1 MPHDITSQ
9 QICDKIILL
18 SYSQCDQLRPM
29 VSTIK
34 RRYSLDEYRALEE
47 KAEGRSEYRDG
58 EIVPMSGGTL
68 KHSRIGRNILT
79 YLTSVLRDTQFEP
92 INSDLRLWIPEHR
105 RGVYPDV
112 MIFEGEPQLNDH
124 RLDEVLNPILIVEV
138 LSPSTADYDQQS
150 KFRMYR
156 SIKSFSEYLLV
167 EQDEPFVER
176 YSKQAQ
182 GWLLS
187 DFSGLESSISLES
200 VGIELPMA
208 EIYRGVVFE

>member
-1 MPHDITSQ
+1 MPVGG
-9 QICDKIILL
+9 
-18 SYSQCDQLRPM
+18 LRQRLPPM
-29 VSTIK
+29 ISTIS
-34 RRYSLDEYRALEE
+34 RRYSLDEYRAIEE

-68 KHSRIGRNILT
+68 KHSRIGGNIFAFLKF
-79 YLTSVLRDTQFEP
+79 LLRDTQFEP

-112 MIFEGEPQLNDH
+112 MVFDGEPQLNGDVYDKPQERL

-138 LSPSTADYDQQS
+138 LFPSTADYDRQS

-156 SIKSFSEYLLV
+156 SIESFSEYLLV

-187 DFSGLESSISLES
+187 DFSGLELSISLDS
-200 VGIELPMA
+200 VSIELPMA
-208 EIYRGVVFE
+208 EIYRGVVF

>member
-1 MPHDITSQ
+1 MI
-9 QICDKIILL
+9 
-18 SYSQCDQLRPM
+18 
-29 VSTIK
+29 STIS
-34 RRYSLDEYRALEE
+34 RRYSLHEYRAIAE

-58 EIVPMSGGTL
+58 EIVPILGGTL
-68 KHSRIGRNILT
+68 KHSRISGNILS
-79 YLTSVLRDTQFEP
+79 YFTSVFRDTQFEP
-92 INSDLRLWIPEHR
+92 INSDLRLWIPEYR

-112 MIFEGEPQLNDH
+112 MIFDGELQLNAE

-138 LSPSTADYDQQS
+138 LSPSTADYDRLS

-156 SIKSFSEYLLV
+156 SIPNFSEYLLV

-176 YSKQAQ
+176 YSKQAE

-187 DFSGLESSISLES
+187 DFSGLELSISLDS
-200 VGIELPMA
+200 VAIALSMA

>member
-1 MPHDITSQ
+1 MI
-9 QICDKIILL
+9 
-18 SYSQCDQLRPM
+18 
-29 VSTIK
+29 STIK
-34 RRYSLDEYRALEE
+34 RPYTLDEYRALEE

-58 EIVPMSGGTL
+58 EIVPMPGGTL

-112 MIFEGEPQLNDH
+112 MIFEGEPQLNND

-138 LSPSTADYDQQS
+138 LSPSTADYDRQN

-156 SIKSFSEYLLV
+156 SIESFSEYLLV
-167 EQDEPFVER
+167 EQDEAFVER
-176 YSKQAQ
+176 YSKQSQ
-182 GWLLS
+182 GWLLNE
-187 DFSGLESSISLES
+187 FKGLEQSISLDS
-200 VGIELPMA
+200 VRMELPMA

>member
-1 MPHDITSQ
+1 MI
-9 QICDKIILL
+9 
-18 SYSQCDQLRPM
+18 
-29 VSTIK
+29 STIK
-34 RRYSLDEYRALEE
+34 RRYTLDEYRTLEE

-58 EIVPMSGGTL
+58 EIIPIPGGTL

-92 INSDLRLWIPEHR
+92 INNDLRLWIPEYR

-112 MIFEGEPQLNDH
+112 MVFDGEPQLNGD

-138 LSPSTADYDQQS
+138 LSPSTADYDRQN
-150 KFRMYR
+150 KFRIYR
-156 SIKSFSEYLLV
+156 SIPSFSEYILV

-187 DFSGLESSISLES
+187 DSNGLEGAISLES
-200 VGIELPMA
+200 VGIELPIT

>member
-1 MPHDITSQ
+1 MI
-9 QICDKIILL
+9 
-18 SYSQCDQLRPM
+18 
-29 VSTIK
+29 STIS
-34 RRYSLDEYRALEE
+34 RRYSLDEYRAIAE

-58 EIVPMSGGTL
+58 EIVLIPGGTL
-68 KHSRIGRNILT
+68 KHSRIGGNIFAFFKFL
-79 YLTSVLRDTQFEP
+79 LRDTQFEP

-112 MIFEGEPQLNDH
+112 MVFDGEPQLNGD
-124 RLDEVLNPILIVEV
+124 RLDEILNPTLIVEV
-138 LSPSTADYDQQS
+138 LSPSTADCDRQS

-156 SIKSFSEYLLV
+156 SIPSFSEYLLV

-187 DFSGLESSISLES
+187 DFSSLEVSISLDS
-200 VGIELPMA
+200 VNIELPMA
-208 EIYRGVVFE
+208 EIYGGIVFE

>member
-1 MPHDITSQ
+1 
-9 QICDKIILL
+9 
-18 SYSQCDQLRPM
+18 
-29 VSTIK
+29 
-34 RRYSLDEYRALEE
+34 
-47 KAEGRSEYRDG
+47 
-58 EIVPMSGGTL
+58 
-68 KHSRIGRNILT
+68 
-79 YLTSVLRDTQFEP
+79 LRDTQFEL

-112 MIFEGEPQLNDH
+112 MVFDGEPQLNGDVYDKPQEH
-124 RLDEVLNPILIVEV
+124 LRTDEVLNPILIVEV
-138 LSPSTADYDQQS
+138 LSPSTADYDRQH

-156 SIKSFSEYLLV
+156 SIPSFSEYLLV

-187 DFSGLESSISLES
+187 DFNRLDQSISLDS
-200 VGIELPMA
+200 VGIDLAIA